1 MALFCGTGFF
11 MKTAKI
17 YQHRWALIRVP
28 ILAMLIVLGTLAW
41 WQLYPMPPRH
51 VVISGGMPDGAYE
64 AHAARYAEA
73 FGRHGM
79 RAKTLGSPGSP
90 VNLQRLGHGQADLA
104 LVQGGMAWTPDGSPT
119 LPPGKAPVQT
129 IAIVDTEGLWLF
141 SRHTHIRSL
150 TELSGRRVAAGP
162 IDSGHRHLLQ
172 RLLRHQRVADSD
184 VQWSSL
190 SGLEA
195 ARALERN
202 ALDAVFLVASP
213 HAPVVMHLL
222 RTPGVH
228 LARIEGASAIIEH
241 HPFLDA
247 RLLPQDSLGKG
258 LPALDTP
265 LLTTST
271 HLLARGGLDPAV
283 QRLAA
288 AITREVHGGPQVFH
302 HDGELPNLRH
312 TDFPP
317 SPQARQVL
325 LRGLSGP
332 EAWMP
337 FVPAQWLQRLVVIG
351 LPLSLLGIGLMHLI
365 PAFLHW
371 RLVARLSSWY
381 GELKFIEHDLLVRR
395 VVDVGGMEL
404 SRINARL
411 EAIMAAT
418 ARMRLP
424 PELQPRWYTLRQH
437 IAFVRSQLERYRG
450 R

>member
-1 MALFCGTGFF
+1 

-17 YQHRWALIRVP
+17 YQHRWVLIRIP
-28 ILAMLIVLGTLAW
+28 LLAVLLLLGALAW
-41 WQLYPMPPRH
+41 WTLYPMPPGT
-51 VVISGGMPDGAYE
+51 VIISGGMPDGAYE
-64 AHAARYAEA
+64 AHATRYAEA
-73 FGRHGM
+73 FRRRGM
-79 RAKTLGSPGSP
+79 QAEVIGSPGSP
-90 VNLQRLGHGQADLA
+90 ANIQRLSSGDQKVDLA
-104 LVQGGMAWTPDGSPT
+104 LVQGGMAWSASGNPT
-119 LPPGKAPVQT
+119 LHPGKTPVQT

-162 IDSGHRHLLQ
+162 TDSGHRHLLQ
-172 RLLRHQRVADSD
+172 RLLRHQRIADNE
-184 VQWSSL
+184 VRWSSL

-195 ARALERN
+195 AQALENN
-202 ALDAVFLVASP
+202 ALDAIFLVASP

-222 RTPGVH
+222 RMPGIH

-247 RLLPQDSLGKG
+247 RLLPQDSLGDG
-258 LPALDTP
+258 LPARDTP

-283 QRLAA
+283 KRLAA
-288 AITREVHGGPQVFH
+288 AVAQEIHGGPQVFH
-302 HDGELPNLRH
+302 REGELPNLRH

-317 SPQARQVL
+317 APEARQVL

-332 EAWMP
+332 EAWLP
-337 FVPAQWLQRLVVIG
+337 FLPAQWFQRIVVIG
-351 LPLSLLGIGLMHLI
+351 LPLLLLGIGLMYLI
-365 PAFLHW
+365 PAFLRW
-371 RLVARLSSWY
+371 RLVARITRWY

-395 VVDVGGMEL
+395 AVDVGGMEL

-411 EAIMAAT
+411 EEIVTAT
-418 ARMRLP
+418 ASMRLP
-424 PELQPRWYTLRQH
+424 PELTPRWYTLRQH
-437 IAFVRSQLERYRG
+437 IAFVRSQIERYRG